1 MDFIVPESPL
11 FILSGVL
18 CVLYVY
24 RFWQSRKIENPTNYT
39 LIGKAFAWGLL
50 SCLYIWA
57 GQTDV
62 NILVIRSFVRLGN
75 LILMTVYL
83 FFITLE
89 LWLENKYK

>member
-11 FILSGVL
+11 YILAGVL
-18 CVLYVY
+18 CLLYGY

-39 LIGKAFAWGLL
+39 LAGKAFAWGVLA
-50 SCLYIWA
+50 CLYIWA
-57 GQTDV
+57 ERTSAD
-62 NILVIRSFVRLGN
+62 ILVIRSFVRLGN

-89 LWLENKYK
+89 IWLENKYK